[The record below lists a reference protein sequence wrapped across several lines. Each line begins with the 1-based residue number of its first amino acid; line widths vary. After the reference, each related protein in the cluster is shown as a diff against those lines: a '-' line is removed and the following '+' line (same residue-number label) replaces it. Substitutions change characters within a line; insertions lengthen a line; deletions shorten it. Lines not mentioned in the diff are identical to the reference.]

1 MHTGGSVVGKLKI
14 LSAIAVCFL
23 SGCALSEKIS
33 NTNKLAKQVETNIDV
48 KQSQFKN
55 LIVDTDEKV
64 SKQRVNRPWIVGRPQ
79 PLSREISLP
88 TALQKNINT
97 TLLFDEGALDLYE
110 IAERITEATDIAVH
124 VKAETMLPVHMFMPK
139 FESIDVGMQNERSNK
154 VLLKGNNEALAK
166 TLDRISA
173 ALSVNWVYKNDRIE
187 FFRTETRV
195 FDIQAL
201 TLNSSASATLGQ
213 NSNSSNNS
221 FSSGSQTNL
230 NSDQTDS
237 FEIIKARIQAF
248 MTRSGL
254 LVAQQGA
261 SSNVVITDTP
271 ETLDNIAKYI
281 ERENRVLTKRV
292 RLIFEEITLITN
304 NSTQGGLDWDV
315 VFNSAK
321 IAARASIN
329 TASSVES
336 SLLGLGI
343 KQGPYS
349 GSDAVISA
357 LSEVGTVVRRSSV
370 PVLTLNRRP
379 VTHAVRNTFSY
390 IDKVDTT
397 TYNDG
402 AGVALPSVSVSQK
415 EETVGSLLTLVPEAQ
430 ADGRVL
436 LSMAYDNTVAQPI
449 KTIKFGDKT
458 NPLQLQQVSIDGNG
472 TVQQVLLE
480 PGQPVLI
487 SGFDKSQDE
496 AYQRRLLDELPLIFG
511 GNDKSNQEQI
521 MTVIIIT
528 AQTEEEV

>member
-1 MHTGGSVVGKLKI
+1 MDKAIV
-14 LSAIAVCFL
+14 LSALLLCLL

-33 NTNKLAKQVETNIDV
+33 NTKKTAKQVQTNIDV
-48 KQSQFKN
+48 KQNQFKD
-55 LIVDTDEKV
+55 LIVNADEKLL
-64 SKQRVNRPWIVGRPQ
+64 KQKVNRPWIVGKPQ
-79 PLSREISLP
+79 PLSREITLP

-97 TLLFDEGALDLYE
+97 TLLFDEGPLDLYE
-110 IAERITEATDIAVH
+110 IADRITEATDIAVH
-124 VKAETMLPVHMFMPK
+124 VKAETLLPIHMFMPK
-139 FESIDVGMQNERSNK
+139 FESIEFGGTQNERANK
-154 VLLKGNNEALAK
+154 VFLKGNNEPLARI
-166 TLDRISA
+166 LDRVGA
-173 ALSVNWVYKNDRIE
+173 ALSVNWKYKNERIE

-201 TLNSSASATLGQ
+201 TLNSSSSATLGQ
-213 NSNSSNNS
+213 NSNNSNQS
-221 FSSGSQTNL
+221 FTSGSQTNL
-230 NSDQTDS
+230 NSNQTDS
-237 FEIIKARIQAF
+237 FEIIKARIQPF

-261 SSNVVITDTP
+261 SSSVVITDTP
-271 ETLDNIAKYI
+271 DALENIAKYI
-281 ERENRVLTKRV
+281 EKENRALTKRI
-292 RLIFEEITLITN
+292 RLVFEEITLITN
-304 NSTQGGLDWDV
+304 NSSQGGLDWDV

-329 TASSVES
+329 TASSVDS

-343 KQGPYS
+343 KQGPYN

-370 PVLTLNRRP
+370 PVLTINRRP

-402 AGVALPSVSVSQK
+402 SGVALPSVSVSQK

-430 ADGRVL
+430 PDGRVL

-496 AYQRRLLDELPLIFG
+496 AYQRRLLDELPLVFG